1 MKGKERSYTL
11 SFEGGGILRVTEDN
25 FISLIKRK
33 KEKGLLYVVDEYGW
47 IIQSVLRKYLFRMPD
62 REEECMNDVLL
73 AVWEHIDD
81 YEPEKGSF
89 KNWLAGVSRYKAI
102 DCKRKYLSDILPIS
116 VDQLLVPIKDTGAE
130 KDLLKIELQEEIL
143 DSLEEED
150 REIFKQVFL
159 DEKTIANVAQSMGKK
174 KDIVYQ
180 RIHRGRKKL
189 RRIFREGE
197 LS

>member
-1 MKGKERSYTL
+1 MRA
-11 SFEGGGILRVTEDN
+11 TEDN
-25 FISLIKRK
+25 FINLIKQK
-33 KEKGLLYVVDEYGW
+33 QEKGLLYVVDEYGW

-73 AVWEHIDD
+73 AVWEHIGD
-81 YEPEKGSF
+81 YEPQKGSF
-89 KNWLAGVSRYKAI
+89 KNWIAGVSRYKAL
-102 DCKRKYLSDILPIS
+102 DCKRKYLSNTLHVS

-130 KDLLKIELQEEIL
+130 QELLKIELQEEIQEIL

-150 REIFKQVFL
+150 REIFIQVFL
-159 DEKTIANVAQSMGKK
+159 DEKSVDHVSQTMGKK
-174 KDIVYQ
+174 KDTVYQ